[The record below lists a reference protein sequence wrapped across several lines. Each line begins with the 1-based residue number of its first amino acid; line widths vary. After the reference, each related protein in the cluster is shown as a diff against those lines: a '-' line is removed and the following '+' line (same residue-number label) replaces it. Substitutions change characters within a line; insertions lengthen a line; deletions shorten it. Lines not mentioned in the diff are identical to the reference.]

1 MLNRLL
7 DRRPILVALAG
18 PNGAGKSSFFE
29 THLATAGLNFVN
41 ADVLAVALSLDAYAA
56 SSLADNLRRQLL
68 RRRESFVF
76 ETVFS
81 DPVGDK
87 VAFLKEAESAG
98 YTVFLIFIGV
108 DDPEISSDR
117 VAMRVSQG
125 GHDVPEE
132 KLKERYPRIMANLK
146 RALQEISN
154 VWVYDHSDLNAGYRL
169 VATHENGQEIRLREP
184 VPEWLRRSSRPRT
197 LSAGFRLN

>member
-56 SSLADNLRRQLL
+56 SSLADDLRRQLL

-87 VAFLKEAESAG
+87 IAFLKEAESAG

-154 VWVYDHSDLNAGYRL
+154 VWVYDHSDLDAGYRL
-169 VATHENGQEIRLREP
+169 VATREKGQEIRLREP
-184 VPEWLRRSSRPRT
+184 VPEWLRRLLP
-197 LSAGFRLN
+197 

>member
-29 THLATAGLNFVN
+29 THLAAAGLNFVN
-41 ADVLAVALSLDAYAA
+41 ADLLAQSLSLDAYAA
-56 SSLADNLRRQLL
+56 SRLADDLRRQLL

-81 DPVGDK
+81 DPVGEK
-87 VAFLKEAESAG
+87 VAYLKEAESAG
-98 YTVFLIFIGV
+98 YTVVVIFIGI

-125 GHDVPEE
+125 GHDVPEG

-146 RALQEISN
+146 RALQEILN
-154 VWVYDHSDLNAGYRL
+154 VWVYDHSDLDAGYQL
-169 VATHENGQEIRLREP
+169 VASKVGGRGTGLHEPTPKWLQMLLLR
-184 VPEWLRRSSRPRT
+184 S
-197 LSAGFRLN
+197 